1 MGTCSYKT
9 EVMAY
14 KGNLMLR
21 MQLEGL
27 LHVARSRITMQLGW
41 MKTVG
46 SVNVEKSKIKTLER
60 KFLV

>member
-1 MGTCSYKT
+1 MGPCSYKT

-21 MQLEGL
+21 MQLGGFL
-27 LHVARSRITMQLGW
+27 YVARSRMTVHLGW

-46 SVNVEKSKIKTLER
+46 NVTVEL
-60 KFLV
+60 

>member
-1 MGTCSYKT
+1 MGTCLYNT

-21 MQLEGL
+21 MQLGGL
-27 LHVARSRITMQLGW
+27 LHVARGRMTVHLGW

-46 SVNVEKSKIKTLER
+46 NVTVEL
-60 KFLV
+60 

>member
-21 MQLEGL
+21 MQLEGF
-27 LHVARSRITMQLGW
+27 LHVARSRMTMHLGW

-46 SVNVEKSKIKTLER
+46 NVTMEL
-60 KFLV
+60 